1 MRTYLWFL
9 TVTVLH
15 CLPPGKPIPGLPYC
29 VSQDGRTSARENLAW
44 QERAQPKQSFPHSPA
59 EAWGTLSCWAISSL
73 TGDTDKHK
81 VSLAGPQ
88 DCYTALLVTKDPPPT
103 PPPSPLLSP
112 SQRCCPTAFPR
123 PLLTPGQING
133 KSERILETW
142 NAELTFLESMSCCC
156 GWRGMVLLL
165 ITSAVVPLSNC
176 NSESLWKVNLKIPAG
191 RKEIK
196 ALFTPPSRGE
206 HVGLYVS
213 RLSSHAYTYL
223 LFFFLIGAFDAG
235 LYT

>member
-29 VSQDGRTSARENLAW
+29 VSQDGRTSARENLTW

-103 PPPSPLLSP
+103 PHLL
-112 SQRCCPTAFPR
+112 
-123 PLLTPGQING
+123 
-133 KSERILETW
+133 
-142 NAELTFLESMSCCC
+142 
-156 GWRGMVLLL
+156 
-165 ITSAVVPLSNC
+165 
-176 NSESLWKVNLKIPAG
+176 
-191 RKEIK
+191 
-196 ALFTPPSRGE
+196 
-206 HVGLYVS
+206 
-213 RLSSHAYTYL
+213 LSSHL
-223 LFFFLIGAFDAG
+223 LRGAALQPSQDLCLHLDRSMENLSAFWKPG
-235 LYT
+235 TLS